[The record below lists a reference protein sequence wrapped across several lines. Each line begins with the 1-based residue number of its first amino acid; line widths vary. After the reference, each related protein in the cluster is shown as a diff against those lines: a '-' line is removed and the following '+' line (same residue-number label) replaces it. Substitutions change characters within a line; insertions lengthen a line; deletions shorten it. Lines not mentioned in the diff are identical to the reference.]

1 MNQLIRRSW
10 SLMGSSSSS
19 SIVSKQ
25 QTLNA
30 LMKSMDS
37 LHLFQSQTTSS
48 SNGLMGAVR
57 GFHVSTPLQIKSSPT
72 GKGTTKYR
80 KHFKGTMKGIAHQG
94 NHVSFGSYALQ
105 ALDHSWITAKQIEA
119 GRRVMT
125 RYTKGGGKLWVR
137 IYADKP
143 VTQKPAE
150 VRMGRGKGN
159 PAFRVAVVQPC
170 RIIYEIGGVTEN
182 VAREAIKIAASKMPI
197 KTRFLIGDKRPN
209 V

>member
-1 MNQLIRRSW
+1 MNNLIRRSW
-10 SLMGSSSSS
+10 SSMGSS
-19 SIVSKQ
+19 IGSKQ
-25 QTLNA
+25 TMNA
-30 LMKSMDS
+30 LLNSMDS
-37 LHLFQSQTTSS
+37 LELFQS
-48 SNGLMGAVR
+48 SNVIGIRGNEGLMGGLIR
-57 GFHVSTPLQIKSSPT
+57 GFHVSNPLQIKSSPT

-125 RYTKGGGKLWVR
+125 RYTRGGGKLWVR

-170 RIIYEIGGVTEN
+170 RVIYEIGGVSEN

-197 KTRFLIGDKRPN
+197 KTRFLIGDKRPD

>member
-1 MNQLIRRSW
+1 
-10 SLMGSSSSS
+10 
-19 SIVSKQ
+19 
-25 QTLNA
+25 
-30 LMKSMDS
+30 
-37 LHLFQSQTTSS
+37 
-48 SNGLMGAVR
+48 
-57 GFHVSTPLQIKSSPT
+57 
-72 GKGTTKYR
+72 GTTKYR

-94 NHVSFGSYALQ
+94 NRVSFSSYALH

-125 RYTKGGGKLWVR
+125 RYTRSGGKLWVR

-150 VRMGRGKGN
+150 VCMGRGKGN

-170 RIIYEIGGVTEN
+170 RVIYEIGGVSEN
-182 VAREAIKIAASKMPI
+182 VARKAIKIVASKMPI
-197 KTRFLIGDKRPN
+197 KTRFLIGDKRPD

>member
-1 MNQLIRRSW
+1 
-10 SLMGSSSSS
+10 
-19 SIVSKQ
+19 
-25 QTLNA
+25 
-30 LMKSMDS
+30 
-37 LHLFQSQTTSS
+37 
-48 SNGLMGAVR
+48 
-57 GFHVSTPLQIKSSPT
+57 
-72 GKGTTKYR
+72 GTTKYR

-94 NHVSFGSYALQ
+94 NRVSFGSYALQ

-125 RYTKGGGKLWVR
+125 RYTRGGGKLWVR

-170 RIIYEIGGVTEN
+170 RVIYEIGGVSEN

-197 KTRFLIGDKRPN
+197 KTRFLIGDKRPD